1 MNAVELL
8 KDDHD
13 VVRKLFQDVKESD
26 ESKHPSIFKKI
37 KAELDVH
44 AHVEE
49 TIFYPKLQEGGDKEL
64 VDIVLEGIEEHRQMK
79 MFLRQ
84 LADLSDG
91 SEQFEPKLKVL
102 MEDTDHHVKEEED
115 KMFPLVKEQFD
126 SSVLNQLGDK
136 MLAEKEVFK
145 KESASTAAGS

>member
-8 KDDHD
+8 KADHD

-26 ESKHPSIFKKI
+26 ESKHPPIFEKI

-44 AHVEE
+44 AHIEE
-49 TIFYPKLQEGGDKEL
+49 TIFYPKMQADGDKEL
-64 VDIVLEGIEEHRQMK
+64 VDLVLEGIEEHRQMK
-79 MFLRQ
+79 MFLKQ
-84 LADLSDG
+84 IAALSDD

-115 KMFPLVKEQFD
+115 EMFPLVKDQFD
-126 SSVLNQLGDK
+126 SAVLNQLGDK
-136 MLAEKEVFK
+136 MVAEKENFK
-145 KESASTAAGS
+145 KSQ

>member
-8 KDDHD
+8 KADHD

-26 ESKHPSIFKKI
+26 DSKHPPIFKKI
-37 KAELDVH
+37 KAELDAH
-44 AHVEE
+44 AHIEE
-49 TIFYPKLQEGGDKEL
+49 TIFYPKLKEEGDKEL

-79 MFLRQ
+79 MFLKQ
-84 LADLSDG
+84 LADLSDD

-115 KMFPLVKEQFD
+115 EMFPMVKKQFESD
-126 SSVLNQLGDK
+126 VLNRLGDK
-136 MLAEKEVFK
+136 MKTEKENFK
-145 KESASTAAGS
+145 KSA

>member
-8 KDDHD
+8 KADHD
-13 VVRKLFQDVKESD
+13 VVRKLFQDVKESE
-26 ESKHPSIFKKI
+26 ESKHPPIFKKI

-49 TIFYPKLQEGGDKEL
+49 VIFYPKLQEDGDKEL

-84 LADLSDG
+84 IAELSDD
-91 SEQFEPKLKVL
+91 SEKFEPKLKVL

-115 KMFPLVKEQFD
+115 KMFPLVKKQFD
-126 SSVLNQLGDK
+126 SGVLNTLGDR
-136 MLAEKEVFK
+136 MVAEKENFK
-145 KESASTAAGS
+145 KALASGAGG

>member
-8 KDDHD
+8 KADHD

-26 ESKHPSIFKKI
+26 DSKHPPIFKKI
-37 KAELDVH
+37 KAELDAH

-49 TIFYPKLQEGGDKEL
+49 TIFYPKLKEEGDKEL

-79 MFLRQ
+79 MFLKQ
-84 LADLSDG
+84 LADLSDD

-115 KMFPLVKEQFD
+115 EMFPLVREQFESD
-126 SSVLNQLGDK
+126 VLNRLGDK
-136 MLAEKEVFK
+136 MKTEKENFK
-145 KESASTAAGS
+145 KSA

>member
-8 KDDHD
+8 KADHD
-13 VVRKLFQDVKESD
+13 IVRKLFQDVKESD

-44 AHVEE
+44 AHIEE
-49 TIFYPKLQEGGDKEL
+49 TIFYPKLQEDGDKEL

-84 LADLSDG
+84 LADLTDG
-91 SEQFEPKLKVL
+91 SEHFEPKLKVL

-126 SSVLNQLGDK
+126 SSALNQLGDK
-136 MLAEKEVFK
+136 MEAEKANFR
-145 KESASTAAGS
+145 KEASAAAGR

>member
-8 KDDHD
+8 KADHD
-13 VVRKLFQDVKESD
+13 IVRKLFQDVKESD

-44 AHVEE
+44 AHIEE
-49 TIFYPKLQEGGDKEL
+49 TIFYPKLQEDGDKEL

-84 LADLSDG
+84 LADLTEG

-126 SSVLNQLGDK
+126 SSALNQLGDK
-136 MLAEKEVFK
+136 MEAEKANFR
-145 KESASTAAGS
+145 KEASAAAGR

>member
-8 KDDHD
+8 KADHD
-13 VVRKLFQDVKESD
+13 VVRKLFQDVKESE
-26 ESKHPSIFKKI
+26 ESKHPAIFKRI

-44 AHVEE
+44 AHIEE
-49 TIFYPKLQEGGDKEL
+49 VIFYPKLQADGDKEL

-84 LADLSDG
+84 IADLSDG
-91 SEQFEPKLKVL
+91 SEQFAPKLKVL

-115 KMFPLVKEQFD
+115 KMFPLVKEQFE
-126 SSVLNQLGDK
+126 SNVLNRLGDK
-136 MLAEKEVFK
+136 IIIEKENFN
-145 KESASTAAGS
+145 KEASAAAGK

>member
-8 KDDHD
+8 KADHD
-13 VVRKLFQDVKESD
+13 IVRKLFQDVKESD

-44 AHVEE
+44 AHIEE
-49 TIFYPKLQEGGDKEL
+49 TIFYPKLQEDGDKEL

-84 LADLSDG
+84 LADLTEG

-126 SSVLNQLGDK
+126 SSALNQLGDK
-136 MLAEKEVFK
+136 LEAEKANFR
-145 KESASTAAGS
+145 KEASAAAGR